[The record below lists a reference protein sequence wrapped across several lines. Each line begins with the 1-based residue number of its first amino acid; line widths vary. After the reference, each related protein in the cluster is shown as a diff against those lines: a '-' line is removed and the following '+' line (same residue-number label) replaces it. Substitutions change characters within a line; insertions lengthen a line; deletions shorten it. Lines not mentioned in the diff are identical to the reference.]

1 MTEIAENLE
10 TSFRNNRSPRNARK
24 SAFEAANRHSLR
36 VRWLRWAIPFVAIA
50 GGVLL
55 MGIVLIDPFRT
66 LPANVSVSRAGLNG
80 SHIVMDLPKLSGFR
94 KDGREYDVT
103 ATSAVQDIKKPTI
116 IELNEP
122 DAKVVTS
129 ESGAVRVTAQF
140 GTYNS
145 TEDVMALRSN
155 VHLRTESGYD
165 AVLKSAT
172 IDLKAGTMVSNEP
185 VNVVMTN
192 GTIAADSLQTLD
204 NGRIIFSGNVHTVFN
219 PSSPSDGAP

>member
-10 TSFRNNRSPRNARK
+10 SSFRNNRSHRNARK

-36 VRWLRWAIPFVAIA
+36 VRRLRWAIPFVAIA
-50 GGVLL
+50 GALL
-55 MGIVLIDPFRT
+55 LISIVLVDPFRT
-66 LPANVSVSRAGLNG
+66 LPGNVSVSRAGLNG

-103 ATSAVQDIKKPTI
+103 ATSAIQDIQKPTI

-129 ESGAVRVTAQF
+129 ESGTVHVTAQF

-145 TEDVMALRSN
+145 TEDVMALRSK

-185 VNVVMTN
+185 INVVMNN
-192 GTIAADSLQTLD
+192 GTIGADSLQFLD
-204 NGRIIFSGNVHTVFN
+204 NGRIIFSGNVHTVVN
-219 PSSPSDGAP
+219 PSSPMDSEP